1 MAERIET
8 RSAHEIVAKA
18 MEHRRLV
25 LGCADLAEANKWQV
39 KLGKTRHQMVKAE
52 IREGHWDKPEAA
64 HPLNSL
70 EFRRVKHDKMDQET
84 TEACGGIDAAVV
96 IENYDWCQPS
106 VFALD

>member
-18 MEHRRLV
+18 TEHRRLV

-39 KLGKTRHQMVKAE
+39 KLGKTRHQMVKAD
-52 IREGHWDKPEAA
+52 IAEGHWDKPAAA

-70 EFRRVKHDKMDQET
+70 EFRRVNHDKMDEET
-84 TEACGGIDAAVV
+84 KQACGEVAAAVV
-96 IENYDWCQPS
+96 VENYDWCQPN
-106 VFALD
+106 VVALD